1 MIECTGN
8 PAKLN
13 CPTCKGFKSIGICSH
28 VLAINHIQGKIDLD
42 YLLGELSLTK
52 ANNLQG
58 GGFKGRRALS
68 SAAPALERQHYPHE
82 PDSSD
87 EEEEL
92 RRLTV

>member
-1 MIECTGN
+1 MPECTGN

-13 CPTCKGFKSIGICSH
+13 CPTCKGFKGHGICSH
-28 VLAINHIQGKIDLD
+28 VLAINHMQGKIDVE
-42 YLLGELSLTK
+42 YLLGELSATK

-68 SAAPALERQHYPHE
+68 SAPALEKQRHPRD

>member
-42 YLLGELSLTK
+42 YLLGELSVTK

-58 GGFKGRRALS
+58 GGFTGRMNKQ
-68 SAAPALERQHYPHE
+68 APALLKQVHPRE

>member
-1 MIECTGN
+1 MPECTGN

-13 CPTCKGFKSIGICSH
+13 CPTCKGFKGHGICSH
-28 VLAINHIQGKIDLD
+28 VLAINHMQGKIDLE
-42 YLLGELSLTK
+42 YLLGELSATK

-58 GGFKGRRALS
+58 GGFTGRMNKE
-68 SAAPALERQHYPHE
+68 APALQKQRYPRE

>member
-1 MIECTGN
+1 MPECTGN

-13 CPTCKGFKSIGICSH
+13 CPTCKGFKGHGICSH
-28 VLAINHIQGKIDLD
+28 VLAINHIKGKIDLE
-42 YLLGELSLTK
+42 YLLGELSKTK
-52 ANNLQG
+52 ANNLLG

-68 SAAPALERQHYPHE
+68 SAPALEKQRLPRE
-82 PDSSD
+82 RDSSD